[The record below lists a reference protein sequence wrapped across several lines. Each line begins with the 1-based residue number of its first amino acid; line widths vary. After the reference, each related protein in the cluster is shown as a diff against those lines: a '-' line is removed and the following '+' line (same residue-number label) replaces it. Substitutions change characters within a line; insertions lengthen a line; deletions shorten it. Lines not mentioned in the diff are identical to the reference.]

1 MPRIKLATGE
11 IRDQVRLNLFDTLTQ
26 TGSILGQNKFFTNI
40 QGKGITETNMKIQ
53 ATLEQGVSFLVQ
65 GVALDALVYKAGL
78 DLVIAEVMDKS
89 ACILTVGEKDYLK
102 APTRHVG
109 GKIRSYNADIAQYG
123 SHAESCYKL
132 AGLDSITIPSVQTFA
147 LILDVNTSVSS
158 GADSIRYVG
167 TLKGLMR
174 RPVQ

>member
-1 MPRIKLATGE
+1 MPRVKLATGE
-11 IRDQVRLNLFDTLTQ
+11 VRDQVRLNLYDTLVQ

-53 ATLEQGVSFLVQ
+53 GTLEQGVSFLVQ

-89 ACILTVGEKDYLK
+89 ACILTIGEKDYLK

-132 AGLDSITIPSVQTFA
+132 AGIDAITIPSVQTFA
-147 LILDVNTSVSS
+147 LVLDVNTNVSS
-158 GADSIRYVG
+158 GTDSIRYVG